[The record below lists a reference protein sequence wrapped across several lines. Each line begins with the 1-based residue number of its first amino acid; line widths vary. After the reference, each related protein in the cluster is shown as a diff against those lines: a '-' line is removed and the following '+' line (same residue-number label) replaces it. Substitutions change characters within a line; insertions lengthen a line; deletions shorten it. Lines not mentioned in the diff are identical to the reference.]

1 MSLEVEEV
9 SLGDRLDAR
18 RTDLIFFGGGQDREQ
33 TVVSAD
39 FVSEKG
45 EAVCEAVERGAALLS
60 VCGGYQLLGRSY
72 TTVDGQ
78 ELPGAGLFDVR
89 SVPGPR
95 RHIGN
100 VLIETDLDGAPRTL
114 VGFENHSGRTYLGRG
129 VRPLGR
135 AVVGAGNNGEDGTEG
150 AVYKSAIGCYL
161 HGSLL
166 PKNPWLA
173 DRLLADALRH
183 LTGEPQWL
191 EAARRSPGTAR
202 RTKPSLPASARAGES
217 RAARGSRHLRILL
230 DRRSHAPSRHSG
242 AGGADRVPRQPR
254 ARGGAQHRRRR
265 ALRDRHRRRRVRGGD
280 HGHRLRLP
288 GPGGRRRRVG
298 VHSGLPALHRA
309 R

>member
-1 MSLEVEEV
+1 MLRLVHLYPDLMNVYGDRGNVLTLVRRAEWRGLAVDV
-9 SLGDRLDAR
+9 DQISLGEHFDPRAA
-18 RTDLIFFGGGQDREQ
+18 DLIFFGGGQDREQ

-39 FVSEKG
+39 FVAEKG
-45 EAVCEAVERGAALLS
+45 EAVREAVEAGAALLS
-60 VCGGYQLLGRSY
+60 VCGGYQLLGKSY

-100 VLIETDLDGAPRTL
+100 VLIETDLDGEQRTL
-114 VGFENHSGRTYLGRG
+114 VGFENHSGRTYLGPG
-129 VRPLGR
+129 VAPLGK

-183 LTGEPQWL
+183 GRGEPVSLQPLDDRL
-191 EAARRSPGTAR
+191 EDAAHAAVAERIRRGGR
-202 RTKPSLPASARAGES
+202 VK
-217 RAARGSRHLRILL
+217 
-230 DRRSHAPSRHSG
+230 SG
-242 AGGADRVPRQPR
+242 AW
-254 ARGGAQHRRRR
+254 
-265 ALRDRHRRRRVRGGD
+265 
-280 HGHRLRLP
+280 
-288 GPGGRRRRVG
+288 
-298 VHSGLPALHRA
+298 
-309 R
+309 